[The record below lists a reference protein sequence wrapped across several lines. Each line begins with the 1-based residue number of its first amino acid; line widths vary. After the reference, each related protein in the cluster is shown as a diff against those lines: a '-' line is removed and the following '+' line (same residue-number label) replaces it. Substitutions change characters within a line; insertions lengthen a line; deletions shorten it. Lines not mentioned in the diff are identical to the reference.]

1 MNVIL
6 HVREHTSTVRT
17 TAIVTN
23 VATTTTPRKA
33 TGGRDIKIRERD
45 MIVRVMSLEG
55 TKEGRGGWKVC
66 TPTRGN

>member
-1 MNVIL
+1 M
-6 HVREHTSTVRT
+6 RT

-23 VATTTTPRKA
+23 VAATTPRKA

-45 MIVRVMSLEG
+45 MIVRVMALEG
-55 TKEGRGGWKVC
+55 TKKGRGGWKVC